1 MTMTAQQVAERL
13 VELCRQGKNI
23 EAVKELYADHVVS
36 HEPPGYSNGPER
48 LDGKAAVLAK
58 TEKFHDMMEALHSA
72 YVSDPLVAANHF
84 SLTMGMDVTLKGIGR
99 TKMDEVAVYEVTNGR
114 ITREQFFFP
123 TGK

>member
-1 MTMTAQQVAERL
+1 MTTQQVADRL

-23 EAVKELYADHVVS
+23 DAVKELYAPNAVS
-36 HEPPGYSNGPER
+36 HEPPGYPNGPER
-48 LDGKAAVLAK
+48 LDGREAILAK
-58 TEKFHDMMEALHSA
+58 TEQFHAMTEAMHSA

-84 SLTMGMDVTLKGIGR
+84 SVAMGMDVTLKGAGR
-99 TKMDEVAVYEVTNGR
+99 MKMDEVAVYEVTDGR